1 MELVT
6 RLQNLL
12 LSPKTE
18 WPAIKREALNIAQ
31 LYGKYFLI
39 YAALP
44 AVGYVLSF
52 LSMLTFANVAL
63 AVFSYLVWL
72 LTLNFSAAVVQ
83 RLAPAFNSVTN
94 ANYAFKLVS
103 FSVVP
108 MLLVGALMFLPSLGF
123 IFAIMGLAYSAY
135 LCYVGLPVVLQT
147 PNDKLIPFTAT
158 ILITVLVIYT
168 LQIWLLGRILG
179 VALTPFH

>member
-1 MELVT
+1 MELIT

-12 LSPKTE
+12 LSPNTE
-18 WPAIKREALNIAQ
+18 WQAIKGEALNIAQ

-52 LSMLTFANVAL
+52 LSTLTFANVTL
-63 AVFSYLVWL
+63 AVCSYLVWL

-83 RLAPAFNSVTN
+83 RLAPAFNSATN
-94 ANYAFKLVS
+94 ANYTFKLVS

-108 MLLVGALMFLPSLGF
+108 MLLVGALMFVPSLGL
-123 IFAIMGLAYSAY
+123 ILSMIGSAYSAY

-147 PNDKLIPFTAT
+147 PGDKLIPFTAT
-158 ILITVLVIYT
+158 ILITVLVIYFA
-168 LQIWLLGRILG
+168 QIWLLGRIFG
-179 VALTPFH
+179 VALRPFY